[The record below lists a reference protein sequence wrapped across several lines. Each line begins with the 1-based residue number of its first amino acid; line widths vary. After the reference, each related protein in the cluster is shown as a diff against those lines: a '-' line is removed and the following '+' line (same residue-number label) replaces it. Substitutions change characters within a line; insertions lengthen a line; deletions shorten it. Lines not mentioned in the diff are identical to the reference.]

1 MERAKHTLNE
11 LLVSLFNYILYIEEK
26 NLKEKNVPLTMHEVH
41 TLQAINKAEDNS
53 MTHIARVCMVSKST
67 LTSNISNLE
76 RKGYV
81 VRYKDEK
88 DKRINR
94 VKLTEKSYDVL
105 KIHDDFHKNMIDKTI
120 GDMAVEQN
128 ALLLETLENLLGY
141 FKAEYEDKTD
151 IIITEQK

>member
-1 MERAKHTLNE
+1 MERTKHTLNE

-26 NLKEKNVPLTMHEVH
+26 NLKERGVPLTMHEVH

-76 RKGYV
+76 KKGYV
-81 VRYKDEK
+81 VRFKDEK

-94 VKLTEKSYDVL
+94 VTITEKAYEVL
-105 KIHDDFHKNMIDKTI
+105 KVHDEFHENMINKTI
-120 GDMAVEQN
+120 GDTAIHEN
-128 ALLLETLENLLGY
+128 ELLIETLENLLGY
-141 FKAEYEDKTD
+141 FRAEYDHKTIQED
-151 IIITEQK
+151 

>member
-76 RKGYV
+76 KKGYV
-81 VRYKDEK
+81 VRFKDEK

-94 VKLTEKSYDVL
+94 VTITDKAYDVL
-105 KIHDDFHKNMIDKTI
+105 KIHDKFHENMINKTI
-120 GDMAVEQN
+120 GDTAIHQDELLMA
-128 ALLLETLENLLGY
+128 TLENWLGY
-141 FKAEYEDKTD
+141 FRAEYEEKTSS
-151 IIITEQK
+151 EN